1 MSSDYS
7 ESGDQASMEPPP
19 LGLAAVIQRLE
30 DTILSPRANRED
42 RALTMRGEGQQAS
55 PTPVPARIR
64 EIVAGSLAGEPPRG
78 VQELPAAV
86 ARVQEESDLL
96 QEELARLEGLL
107 AQAGAE
113 RDELAS
119 RCHVVSERLQARL
132 ETTEA
137 QLRRSE
143 LEHSVDLEEALGCLE
158 ASEQRSSSLAQVN
171 ALLRGQLE
179 HMQKANDRLAQ
190 ELARATG
197 SVVHL
202 QQQLELRGT
211 WRWAKT
217 QAAELSLNRPVPGR
231 LLAPPGA
238 WPPGPREPRDL
249 LLLWRQ
255 AVALRAQLAELRAA
269 TERGLAD
276 MRADAA
282 RTARRLH
289 VACLNL
295 DSNLRLAADCT
306 ASALE
311 QQLGEQIRE
320 VLQLQGR
327 WDAEKAALQARLS
340 EQMLLVE
347 ELTVQSEQKERTIA
361 SFKLDI
367 QRLESGQ
374 RSGGR
379 LEEDALRA
387 EAESLRA
394 ELKSL
399 RSVLASIKE
408 VAQADTRSPERLRS
422 STEGEEVRGQWRSPR
437 HSLSPPQACTQ
448 ASLDPTLLAV
458 QAAMGRVQQKEQELR
473 LQLESSRA
481 VAAGL
486 REQLS
491 TCEQELRASQRLLRD
506 GVQEHEDLLG
516 QLEVQR
522 HEARHCRTSVELLG
536 REKVALERKVEELR
550 GAAEVRDAERQKLE
564 AANAAL
570 HKSLR
575 LRAEQS
581 QGRLQQ
587 LEEKVSRLR
596 RELASAREAL
606 STAQLQRDLAERER
620 EGLRG
625 TLARAESS
633 NAELELL
640 VTRLKSEGVEQ
651 RDSLA
656 TMAALMEGL
665 AQDKGSLNHLVLQQ
679 LEQERDQLQEQ
690 RTALEQEK
698 AGAGQE
704 LAQVKQQL
712 ERVWAERRGLQ
723 EACGHLEKQ
732 QEQLEGQVAQLRR
745 ERVQLQEQVGQVTCK
760 KQALEEQ
767 LAQSLQDQEAQMNT
781 LQQALQEKDALSEER
796 GQLLTKQEA
805 LERQGLLAAEE
816 TADLRA
822 QRDSLESGLF
832 EAQQLVAQMQAEQK
846 QLEEEAHS
854 ARLARQALQVEME
867 RLKSDWEAQETRLRW
882 DMGRLQRQMAQQE
895 QEAQLAL
902 QSQAMTH
909 QEDLARL
916 QREKETLSLSL
927 AEEKEAAA
935 HQREQEKELVA
946 KCTAE
951 REALVEE
958 MESMKQ
964 ERDESFLQLEHRMQ
978 QALCVKDTEKSQL
991 LEELSRAMQE
1001 LRRAQQGAQGQQAH
1015 AEATISTLT
1024 EELRTL
1030 QAQFEGAISTHQR
1043 EAAALREGLR
1053 EMEAQRSDLRREA
1066 KRLQAQLLEA
1076 QEALAGLRRELQGSE
1091 ESRERLRREALEA
1104 RQALSAEACE
1114 KDTLQHSNTELQA
1127 ALHRAR
1133 QDKASLKRAKEE
1145 QEQKLRA
1152 LDEVRVAAQ
1161 EEASKLQ
1168 ARLQARAQAQGEAC
1182 REHHSQVRTLEAENH
1197 RQRREVH
1204 ALQAQCSRE
1213 AQRWQ
1218 QSQQE
1223 ILQLQR
1229 QVAETEAAHKSA
1241 QKEVLGLQRKLAEA
1255 EATGEARAGQLERL
1269 LSESREAEH
1278 TLQAELRGVT
1288 RRLQRASSQANSLQG
1303 RLDTTCGR
1311 MHSLEQDLARAKAAE
1326 RHAEAQLGRLCS
1338 VLRRGLGLQGESP
1351 AVSPQPP
1358 GFPERVPS
1366 GFDSTQV
1373 CPEQQGGSPAAWPH
1387 SPLRWPSPAP
1397 GDHDPE
1403 VMDVAA
1409 VQEALGDF
1417 VQKLRDAQRERDA
1430 CRVQVASLSTRLSVA
1445 ENECAQA
1452 QGRVQQ
1458 LQRALVEAEEGR
1470 RQAEGALDSAQASRV
1485 LQKEALL
1492 RLEMEHLASTR
1503 VAAQDRRR
1511 RQMEQEVLAAEKGRL
1526 GQSLSS
1532 LHQEWDRALQQN
1544 QGLQARPG
1552 TQQGPAGPGREQHLR
1567 TERTPG
1573 RPPTAEGSEGPMC
1586 LLQAQLQAMRA
1597 LASQEQTNQRQM
1609 KGLEKQVASLKEQL
1623 DREVQPQHRRAHP
1636 RQASRAR
1643 Q

>member
-217 QAAELSLNRPVPGR
+217 Q
-231 LLAPPGA
+231 A

-473 LQLESSRA
+473 
-481 VAAGL
+481 
-486 REQLS
+486 
-491 TCEQELRASQRLLRD
+491 ASQRLLRD

-665 AQDKGSLNHLVLQQ
+665 AQDKGSLNHLVLQ

-1338 VLRRGLGLQGESP
+1338 VLRRGLGLQ
-1351 AVSPQPP
+1351 
-1358 GFPERVPS
+1358 VPS

-1511 RQMEQEVLAAEKGRL
+1511 RQPRDGEGDLCPPLCLRPA
-1526 GQSLSS
+1526 QSSPSAGSMGDFSS
-1532 LHQEWDRALQQN
+1532 FPRP
-1544 QGLQARPG
+1544 PG
-1552 TQQGPAGPGREQHLR
+1552 TSWVSSSPAVLP
-1567 TERTPG
+1567 
-1573 RPPTAEGSEGPMC
+1573 SF
-1586 LLQAQLQAMRA
+1586 
-1597 LASQEQTNQRQM
+1597 S
-1609 KGLEKQVASLKEQL
+1609 
-1623 DREVQPQHRRAHP
+1623 
-1636 RQASRAR
+1636 
-1643 Q
+1643 

>member
-217 QAAELSLNRPVPGR
+217 Q
-231 LLAPPGA
+231 A

-473 LQLESSRA
+473 
-481 VAAGL
+481 
-486 REQLS
+486 
-491 TCEQELRASQRLLRD
+491 ASQRLLRD

-665 AQDKGSLNHLVLQQ
+665 AQDKGSLNHLVLQ

-1338 VLRRGLGLQGESP
+1338 VLRRGLGLQG
-1351 AVSPQPP
+1351 
-1358 GFPERVPS
+1358 
-1366 GFDSTQV
+1366 
-1373 CPEQQGGSPAAWPH
+1373 
-1387 SPLRWPSPAP
+1387 
-1397 GDHDPE
+1397 
-1403 VMDVAA
+1403 
-1409 VQEALGDF
+1409 
-1417 VQKLRDAQRERDA
+1417 
-1430 CRVQVASLSTRLSVA
+1430 
-1445 ENECAQA
+1445 
-1452 QGRVQQ
+1452 
-1458 LQRALVEAEEGR
+1458 R

-1544 QGLQARPG
+1544 QGLQQARPG

>member
-217 QAAELSLNRPVPGR
+217 Q
-231 LLAPPGA
+231 A

-473 LQLESSRA
+473 
-481 VAAGL
+481 
-486 REQLS
+486 
-491 TCEQELRASQRLLRD
+491 ASQRLLRD

-665 AQDKGSLNHLVLQQ
+665 AQDKGSLNHLVLQ

-1338 VLRRGLGLQGESP
+1338 VLRRGLGLQ
-1351 AVSPQPP
+1351 
-1358 GFPERVPS
+1358 VPS

-1544 QGLQARPG
+1544 QGLQQARPG

>member
-422 STEGEEVRGQWRSPR
+422 STEGEE
-437 HSLSPPQACTQ
+437 
-448 ASLDPTLLAV
+448 
-458 QAAMGRVQQKEQELR
+458 
-473 LQLESSRA
+473 
-481 VAAGL
+481 
-486 REQLS
+486 
-491 TCEQELRASQRLLRD
+491 ELRASQRLLRD

-1544 QGLQARPG
+1544 QGLQQARPG